1 MRILLNG
8 LSLSYPISGIGRYTI
23 QLGRSLAD
31 LLGSEEVFW
40 FGKDLSG
47 EVPDYHD
54 SQEPNFRNKA
64 VNTLKKKLGVIPSL
78 RTLIYFW
85 RNRKFQLYVKGSGPF
100 LYHETNY
107 VPFEFD
113 EGPTVVTLFDLSFV
127 RHPEWHPAD
136 RVKHFEKYCLKKLS
150 KVEAI
155 ITISEFS
162 KKEIINL
169 LGLSPAKIY
178 VTYLG
183 VDQKF
188 MPGEKG
194 MEGLPKEY
202 VLFLGNLEPRK
213 NLETLLRAYQSLPG
227 NLRERYPMV
236 IAGASGW
243 HTQELKKALHLIQ
256 DREKPILTGYVPQQL
271 LPDLYRGASLF
282 VYPSFYE
289 GFGLPVLEAMACGI
303 PVVASN
309 TSSLPEVV
317 GETGILINPYDAD
330 ELRDAIGKVLEDP
343 GQRKEMS
350 ERGLERAKLFSWD
363 KCARETLSVYQ
374 EVLGR
379 ECHSTPLS
387 LVPEHRED
395 NAKADIP

>member
-47 EVPDYHD
+47 EFPDYHD

-113 EGPTVVTLFDLSFV
+113 EGPTVLTLFDLSFV

-169 LGLSPAKIY
+169 LGLSPAKIH

-213 NLETLLRAYQSLPG
+213 NLQTLLRAYQSLPG

-379 ECHSTPLS
+379 ESRS
-387 LVPEHRED
+387 S
-395 NAKADIP
+395 